1 MRNELILVADSDAAV
16 ATCIAEVL
24 TAEGYTVQCHPSDRL
39 TIDAIKQVRPALVIM
54 EQWRACPEVLQLI
67 DQLQQC
73 DVTHSIAVIVTTT
86 DPLMLYELAMLL
98 HERGCTMLLKPFD
111 LDQLLDS
118 VAGAERAGQQRAA
131 APKLEQRYA

>member
-24 TAEGYTVQCHPSDRL
+24 TAEGYTVQCHPGDRL
-39 TIDAIKQVRPALVIM
+39 TIDAIKQVRPDLVIM
-54 EQWRACPEVLQLI
+54 EQWRTGPEVLLLI

-73 DVTHSIAVIVTTT
+73 NATNSIAVVVTTT

-111 LDQLLDS
+111 LDQLLES
-118 VAGAERAGQQRAA
+118 VAGALSAGSQRRAA
-131 APKLEQRYA
+131 RKLEQRYA

>member
-24 TAEGYTVQCHPSDRL
+24 SAEGYSVQCHPSDRL
-39 TIDAIKQVRPALVIM
+39 TIDVIKQVRPALVIM
-54 EQWRACPEVLQLI
+54 EQWRTCPEVLQLI

-131 APKLEQRYA
+131 ARKLEQRYA

>member
-24 TAEGYTVQCHPSDRL
+24 AAEDYTVQCHPGGRL
-39 TIDAIKQVRPALVIM
+39 TIDAIKQVRPDLVIV

-73 DVTHSIAVIVTTT
+73 DATNSIAVIVTTT
-86 DPLMLYELAMLL
+86 DPLMLYELAMQL
-98 HERGCTMLLKPFD
+98 HERDCTMLLKPFD
-111 LDQLLDS
+111 LDQLLEGVDGALS
-118 VAGAERAGQQRAA
+118 AGLQRHAA
-131 APKLEQRYA
+131 RKMEQRYA